1 MKKKASPTQRESN
14 IIASVEKEMDEPRLA
29 ESVRR
34 EQADRADV
42 PQPERKATPH

>member
-29 ESVRR
+29 ESVRK
-34 EQADRADV
+34 ELADRADV
-42 PQPERKATPH
+42 PPPEHQH